1 LAPLRRLPPRVAPQ
15 RGHNGRSWRR
25 AGAVRI
31 VAGLAKGRRL
41 ASPAGATR
49 PTSDRAR
56 EALFSSLGHLLE
68 LTGAR
73 VLDLYAGTGAV
84 GLEALSRG
92 AAEAVLV
99 ESDRHALEV
108 LRRNVQTVGLAG
120 ATVVGRSVA
129 SYLKTPPAQ
138 PVDLVFA
145 DPPYDIAETELADVL
160 AALGEP
166 GRLAGHAYVVVER
179 AARSGPPPWPA
190 GLITPDRERRYGD
203 GVLWYG
209 RGT

>member
-1 LAPLRRLPPRVAPQ
+1 M
-15 RGHNGRSWRR
+15 GGGR
-25 AGAVRI
+25 VRI

-41 ASPAGATR
+41 AAPARGTR

-56 EALFSSLGHLLE
+56 EALFNSLATE
-68 LTGAR
+68 LDLDGAR

-92 AAEAVLV
+92 ALEAVFV
-99 ESDRHALEV
+99 ESGRAALEV

-120 ATVVGRSVA
+120 ANVVGVA
-129 SYLKTPPAQ
+129 VETFLKTPAAQ
-138 PVDLVFA
+138 PFELVFA
-145 DPPYDIAETELADVL
+145 DPPYDLAEDVLAGVL

-166 GRLAGHAYVVVER
+166 GRLAPDACVVVER
-179 AARSGPPPWPA
+179 AARSGPAPWPEA
-190 GLITPDRERRYGD
+190 LITPVRDRRYGD

-209 RGT
+209 RRR

>member
-1 LAPLRRLPPRVAPQ
+1 
-15 RGHNGRSWRR
+15 
-25 AGAVRI
+25 VRI

-41 ASPAGATR
+41 AAPARGTR

-56 EALFSSLGHLLE
+56 EALFNSLSAE
-68 LTGAR
+68 LDLDGAR

-92 AAEAVLV
+92 VAEAVLV
-99 ESDRHALEV
+99 ESGRGALEV

-120 ATVVGRSVA
+120 ASVVGAAVEA
-129 SYLKTPPAQ
+129 FLKAPPAK
-138 PVDLVFA
+138 PFDLAFA
-145 DPPYDIAETELADVL
+145 DPPYDLAEDVLAGVL
-160 AALGEP
+160 AALGAP
-166 GRLAGHAYVVVER
+166 GWLAPDAYVVVER

-190 GLITPDRERRYGD
+190 ALITPVRDRRYGD

-209 RGT
+209 RPS